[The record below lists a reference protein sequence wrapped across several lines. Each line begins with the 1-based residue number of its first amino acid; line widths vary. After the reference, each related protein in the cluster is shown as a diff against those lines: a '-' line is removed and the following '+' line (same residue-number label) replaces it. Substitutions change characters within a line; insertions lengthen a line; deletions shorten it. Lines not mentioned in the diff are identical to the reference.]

1 MAFFKKLL
9 KNDGHR
15 GGVFDG
21 HYTNVRNV
29 SILSKWEFDQ

>member
-1 MAFFKKLL
+1 MMVIAEAF
-9 KNDGHR
+9 
-15 GGVFDG
+15 FDG